1 MKTKYLIGIIILNT
15 SLMTNAQ
22 SYGLSFNDRLLTQ
35 ITKNQ
40 VVRLASNESFLNSYK
55 KQNDLYNDINKKI
68 VQVIAIQE
76 FIYKNLSN
84 VNGAIKQSK
93 KLIYIG
99 KLLTDIGTNSAD
111 MLKLS
116 AQHPEYSILLYET
129 YAKIIDQA
137 LALQEQVT
145 KELLNEENDFLMDQY
160 DREKILNN
168 IYTKVSIINSD
179 ILYIILKIKNRKTVP
194 YLYQVPLLSE
204 YISLDKYIINNI
216 INQYKWSF

>member
-1 MKTKYLIGIIILNT
+1 
-15 SLMTNAQ
+15 MTNAQ
-22 SYGLSFNDRLLTQ
+22 SYGLSFNDRLLAQ

-55 KQNDLYNDINKKI
+55 KQNEFYDDINKKI
-68 VQVIAIQE
+68 VQIIAIQE

-93 KLIYIG
+93 KLIQIG

-129 YAKIIDQA
+129 YARIVDQA
-137 LALQEQVT
+137 LTLQEQVT

-168 IYTKVSIINSD
+168 IYTKASIINSD

-204 YISLDKYIINNI
+204 YINLDKYIINNI

>member
-1 MKTKYLIGIIILNT
+1 MKTKYLLGIIILST
-15 SLMTNAQ
+15 CLMTNAQ
-22 SYGLSFNDRLLTQ
+22 SYGLSFNDRLLAQ

-55 KQNDLYNDINKKI
+55 KQNEFYDDINKKI
-68 VQVIAIQE
+68 VQIIAIQE

-93 KLIYIG
+93 KLIQIG

-129 YAKIIDQA
+129 YARIVDQA
-137 LALQEQVT
+137 LTLQEQVT

-168 IYTKVSIINSD
+168 IYTKASIINSD

-204 YISLDKYIINNI
+204 YINLDKYIINNI